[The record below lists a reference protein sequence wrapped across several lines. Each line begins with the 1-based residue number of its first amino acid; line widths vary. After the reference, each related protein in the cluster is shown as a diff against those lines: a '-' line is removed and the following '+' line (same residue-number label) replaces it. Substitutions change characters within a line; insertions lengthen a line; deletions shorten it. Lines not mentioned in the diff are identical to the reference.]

1 MIIKIHRM
9 SRCGDA
15 LILPNVVVAVM
26 IEQCPS
32 DLRPRSKRGGVNSLS
47 PTNEVDFSA
56 MLGL

>member
-32 DLRPRSKRGGVNSLS
+32 DLRPRSKRGGVKLTFSA
-47 PTNEVDFSA
+47 NEVDFSA